1 MNMWKKTT
9 ITITIENKMKTL
21 ANRHDNTQSVYQEAN
36 IIPELLSFL
45 AAFLKVMN
53 ALINKSKNTS

>member
-1 MNMWKKTT
+1 MWKKTT